1 MLDREGEKSLGFNFE
16 QMADVV
22 YGTDNYSVME
32 KLFQDSGVA
41 EYEEMSY
48 NDVNFEDLKVL
59 PVP

>member
-1 MLDREGEKSLGFNFE
+1 MTG
-16 QMADVV
+16 VV